1 MKTRIATV
9 LAALAALVAT
19 VARADTVTNIYTN
32 VTYKANVEYALKPV
46 TNTVST
52 KTFERN
58 GKVSFRSDGVLCVNT
73 TTDKVDLRN
82 VPQSYVIVAALGD
95 FSYTNVSG
103 FVGIYAKDFSYA
115 SPVGPDGSPSWSK
128 FSNNVFTSTV
138 EYASF
143 QSTPF
148 ISMHCEADAF
158 NFYLNDDAMDLR
170 TVFGTNGLHTVTNVS
185 MRAVWK
191 DSDVVIDVLV
201 PSITYTPVKQVG
213 TNIFVNGINVTR

>member
-52 KTFERN
+52 MTYERN
-58 GKVSFRSDGVLCVNT
+58 GKVSFTSNGGVFCLNT
-73 TTDKVDLRN
+73 TTNKVDFSKIPEDYIL
-82 VPQSYVIVAALGD
+82 VAALGD
-95 FSYTNVSG
+95 FSYTNVNG
-103 FVGIYAKDFSYA
+103 FVGIYAKDFAYA
-115 SPVGPDGSPSWSK
+115 SSEEGEAHTWSK
-128 FSNNVFTSTV
+128 FLTNVFTSTV
-138 EYASF
+138 EYTSF
-143 QSTPF
+143 QTTPL
-148 ISMHCEADAF
+148 ISMHCESEAF

-201 PSITYTPVKQVG
+201 PSTTYTPVKQVG

>member
-1 MKTRIATV
+1 MKTKIATV

-58 GKVSFRSDGVLCVNT
+58 GKVSFRSNGVLCMNT
-73 TTDKVDLRN
+73 TTNKVDFSKI
-82 VPQSYVIVAALGD
+82 PQDYLTVAALGD
-95 FSYTNVSG
+95 FSYTNANG
-103 FVGIYAKDFSYA
+103 FVGIYAKDFSYSGTSSA
-115 SPVGPDGSPSWSK
+115 SWSK

-138 EYASF
+138 EYTSF
-143 QSTPF
+143 QTTPF
-148 ISMHCEADAF
+148 ISMHCETDAF
-158 NFYLNDDAMDLR
+158 NFYLKDDAMDVR
-170 TVFGTNGLHTVTNVS
+170 TVFGTNGLHTVTNVA

-191 DSDVVIDVLV
+191 DSDVVTDVLV